1 MTNQI
6 RKIQEKQGETGGKKE
21 KEVVYVSGGFQ
32 TCVFSIG
39 SEHPQATARGDPPSG
54 EPTRMGTSPTT

>member
-1 MTNQI
+1 MTKEI
-6 RKIQEKQGETGGKKE
+6 RKIQEKQGGKE
-21 KEVVYVSGGFQ
+21 EEEVVYVSGGFQ

>member
-1 MTNQI
+1 VTKQI
-6 RKIQEKQGETGGKKE
+6 RKIQEKQGGK

-39 SEHPQATARGDPPSG
+39 SEHPQENPRV
-54 EPTRMGTSPTT
+54 